1 MYKVLLVDDERMI
14 LEGISSVV
22 DWQASGTELVGTA
35 RNGLEA
41 YERIAEKRPD
51 IVISDISMPGLDGIG
66 LVAKTYEQFPDVRFI
81 MLSGYK
87 DFDYA
92 RRAMQY
98 GVKHYL
104 VKPCN
109 EQQIEAA
116 IAELLSERAAEQE
129 RELFVSR
136 MREQFSRMLPQV
148 KEQFLKEFIS
158 NKMYGSRDLA
168 YYERLFHMQ
177 LSNRSVRLVLLRA
190 ENSNEYEH
198 LFALKNIAEDVLE
211 GVLMGTTIQLHD
223 ELLLLMD
230 DPGEVTGLMEG
241 LNQVKDIFAGFYKL
255 ELTAAVS
262 EAGRMEELRRLY
274 RNARQ
279 YMTQRFYVGGG
290 SLITRQDVAL
300 SDGREHSGFELDE
313 EQFTMMIRSGQ
324 VQEVEAE
331 IAGLFATLG
340 ELRHD
345 IAVTRSYV
353 LQLYAVMLR
362 LYPEDE
368 RSTPTARLAELSRL
382 DTLTGLHGF
391 IRQAAVELT
400 GVYYRSNMN
409 RQSSVVNKMLRI
421 IEENYVN
428 AELSL
433 NGVANQML
441 YMNPDYLGKI
451 FKKVTGDNFSH
462 YVNRYRIER
471 AMEHIRRSGDVKV
484 FELAELFGF
493 GGNSQYFSQVFKKV
507 TGMTPTEYRRCGE

>member
-22 DWQASGTELVGTA
+22 DWHGSGTELVGTA

-109 EQQIEAA
+109 EQQIQEA

-129 RELFVSR
+129 RELFVSS
-136 MREQFSRMLPQV
+136 MRDQFTRMLPQV

-168 YYERLFHMQ
+168 YYEGLFHMQ
-177 LSNRSVRLVLLRA
+177 LTERTVRIVLMRV
-190 ENSNEYEH
+190 EESHEYEH
-198 LFALKNIAEDVLE
+198 LFALKNIAEDVVE
-211 GVLMGTTIQLHD
+211 GVLMGTTIQLQD
-223 ELLLLMD
+223 ELLLLID
-230 DPGEVTGLMEG
+230 DPADTARLIKE
-241 LNQVKDIFAGFYKL
+241 LNEVKDVFGSFYKL
-255 ELTAAVS
+255 DVTVALS
-262 EAGRMEELRRLY
+262 EPDALEQLRRMY
-274 RNARQ
+274 RDAQQVMNH
-279 YMTQRFYVGGG
+279 RFYIGGG
-290 SLITRQDVAL
+290 SLMTRQDIAL
-300 SDGREHSGFELDE
+300 HDCRMGSGFELDE
-313 EQFTMMIRSGQ
+313 EQFTLIIKSGQ
-324 VQEVEAE
+324 VEQVETE
-331 IAGLFATLG
+331 IGRLFATLS
-340 ELRHD
+340 ELRLD
-345 IAVTRSYV
+345 MAVTRSYV

-362 LYPEDE
+362 LYPEEE
-368 RSTPTARLAELSRL
+368 RSLPTAQLAELSQL
-382 DTLTGLHGF
+382 DTLTGLHDF
-391 IRQAAVELT
+391 IRHAAIELT
-400 GVYYRSNMN
+400 GSYYKSNIN
-409 RQSSVVNKMLRI
+409 RQSSVVNKMLQI
-421 IEENYVN
+421 IEENYTN

-471 AMEHIRRSGDVKV
+471 ATEHIRRSGDVKV

-507 TGMTPTEYRRCGE
+507 TGMTPTEYRRG

>member
-22 DWQASGTELVGTA
+22 DWQGSGTELVGTA

-109 EQQIEAA
+109 EQQIQEA

-129 RELFVSR
+129 RELFVSS
-136 MREQFSRMLPQV
+136 MRDQFIRMLPQV

-168 YYERLFHMQ
+168 YYEGLFHMQ
-177 LSNRSVRLVLLRA
+177 LTDRTVRIVLMRV
-190 ENSNEYEH
+190 EDSHEYEH

-211 GVLMGTTIQLHD
+211 SVLMGTTIQLQD
-223 ELLLLMD
+223 ELLLLID
-230 DPGEVTGLMEG
+230 DPAEPMRLIEG
-241 LNQVKDIFAGFYKL
+241 LNRVKDVFAGFYKL
-255 ELTAAVS
+255 DVTVALSEPDEL
-262 EAGRMEELRRLY
+262 EQLRRMY
-274 RNARQ
+274 RDAQQVMNH
-279 YMTQRFYVGGG
+279 RFYIGGG
-290 SLITRQDVAL
+290 SLITRQDIAL
-300 SDGREHSGFELDE
+300 HDCRTGSGFELDE
-313 EQFTMMIRSGQ
+313 EQFTLIIKSGQ
-324 VQEVEAE
+324 VEQVETE
-331 IAGLFATLG
+331 IGRLFATLS
-340 ELRHD
+340 ELRLD

-368 RSTPTARLAELSRL
+368 RSMPTARLAELSRL
-382 DTLTGLHGF
+382 DTLTGLHDF
-391 IRQAAVELT
+391 IRQVALELT
-400 GVYYRSNMN
+400 GSYYKSNIN
-409 RQSSVVNKMLRI
+409 RQSSVVNKMLQI
-421 IEENYVN
+421 IEENYTN

-471 AMEHIRRSGDVKV
+471 ATEHIRRSGDVKV

-507 TGMTPTEYRRCGE
+507 TGMTPTEYRRG